1 MTPVELPY
9 VPILLNE
16 TFITALWDTGA
27 EKSFISEEVYRNYFS
42 YRPRQKTKDR
52 VVTAQGAPCSHLGR
66 ASRLTLDFDQKSLII
81 PNNLIKQLPKEEKP
95 VDIDLAESK
104 LSDEQ
109 QRQLKALFNNFK
121 GLFSDQPGL
130 THVVYHEIDTG
141 NKGPVVSRPYRYDR
155 VKQGIIDYHIDKM
168 LRDGTICPINSPYA
182 SPVVLTRK
190 KNDLPPDS
198 PEAYR
203 SAIDFC
209 KLNGI
214 TKYPRYPLP
223 VIDDLLTNIPHT
235 NVMSTLDFRSGYF
248 QLAISPRDIEKTAFI
263 TRNDTF
269 AFLRM
274 PFGLS
279 GAAPNFQRAIDIILK
294 PVIGSFVLVYMDDV
308 IITSP
313 SFKDHLDHLSQ
324 VFTLLRDAGL
334 TLNKEKCHFAR
345 DKLKY
350 LGLIISKEGIE
361 TDNKK
366 IRAITEMKPPKNNKE
381 VSKFLGMT
389 GWYQKF
395 IPRYADICEPLF
407 QLMKKGAKF
416 NWSGEAQDSFDQIKR
431 TLTEAPILQLPN
443 FSEQFNLFTDAS
455 GVGIG
460 AVLQQNQKPI
470 AFASRTLNKAGRIYT
485 VTERECLAVIWAL
498 NKFKTYFGPL
508 PVKAITDHAALTKL
522 TNGKNLSSRRIRW
535 ALKLSEFNIEWEHR
549 PGVQNVVADL
559 LSRNP
564 VDSVEGS
571 QISFTAHRALAIN
584 SREQFIKE
592 QREDPELGHIYRYL
606 ENPDDGSVN
615 ATVCESWAQY
625 FKLINGLLF
634 YAKYF
639 STLGELR
646 VYIPG
651 SLRKDIMKEFHDLPL
666 TGHLGKRKTYL
677 KLRDTCYFPFMRNYI
692 FEYFS
697 TCDLCQKFNYK
708 SALPAGRLMPIVSKS
723 PNDIVTLDLLGPYPA
738 SRPERYQFILVVSD
752 HFTKWCELIPLRK
765 ASAQAFFDNYIARYG
780 APISLISD
788 NGSQFISH
796 VFEHLSHKL
805 DIKHIKTVT
814 YRPQAN
820 LTERVN
826 RNLVQMIA
834 SFVEENNEN
843 WDQFLHEFVFAL
855 RTAVNETTNKTPA
868 ELFLGRK
875 TITPFS
881 KLISVTEDTKYVGRN
896 IERLF
901 DEARRNMRNKHKSWG
916 KYYNRRRRDVHV
928 KVNDLSL
935 IQTHFLSAAGRKQVR
950 KFMPK
955 FEGPYRV
962 LEINGNN
969 LVIWKSGR
977 GIKVNIDQVRVYRPR
992 QSDTISSD
1000 SPVETLYDE
1009 QEFSHGS
1016 NRSKQGQFKEHKKTS
1031 SQESEGCGSR
1041 QGNIAR
1047 EIPRNKWKLSQ
1058 YKSEDHVL
1066 KRYKICKKR
1075 SLQGSEHQDRKRRT
1089 PGQRQG
1095 VKRSIQSSISSRNY
1109 KFQKHNTFSPGVES
1123 IAGPSRL
1130 PDRRTAT
1137 TTGGS
1142 RMEVSGRDNQT
1153 RQARATTRGRNK
1165 QAEKPVRSSQVTTR
1179 RPCPYYL
1186 RSRVRESGGIPEL
1199 SNIEINGIPHSKLR
1213 RSLSM
1218 EALDGDPVHRI

>member
-52 VVTAQGAPCSHLGR
+52 VVTAQGAPCNHLGR
-66 ASRLTLDFDQKSLII
+66 VELQIRIREFQKPWEFHILDNMQYQCILGIDFMKASRLTLDFDQKSLII
-81 PNNLIKQLPKEEKP
+81 PDHLIKQTPKEPKL
-95 VDIDLAESK
+95 VDIDLTESK
-104 LSDEQ
+104 LDDEQ

-141 NKGPVVSRPYRYDR
+141 DKGPVVSRPYKYDR

-190 KNDLPPDS
+190 NNDLPPDY

-203 SAIDFC
+203 FAIDYR
-209 KLNGI
+209 KLNAI

-235 NVMSTLDFRSGYF
+235 NVMSTLDLRSGYF
-248 QLAISPRDIEKTAFI
+248 QLAISPKDIEKTAFI
-263 TRNDTF
+263 TRNGTF

-279 GAAPNFQRAIDIILK
+279 GAAPNFQRAIDIILQ
-294 PVIGSFVLVYMDDV
+294 PVIGRFVSVYMDDV

-313 SFKDHLDHLSQ
+313 SFKDHLDHLTRI
-324 VFTLLRDAGL
+324 FTLLRDAGL

-366 IRAITEMKPPKNNKE
+366 IRAITEMKPPKNNREFK
-381 VSKFLGMT
+381 
-389 GWYQKF
+389 
-395 IPRYADICEPLF
+395 
-407 QLMKKGAKF
+407 
-416 NWSGEAQDSFDQIKR
+416 
-431 TLTEAPILQLPN
+431 
-443 FSEQFNLFTDAS
+443 LFTDAS

-470 AFASRTLNKAGRIYT
+470 AFASRTLNKTERNYT

-508 PVKAITDHAALTKL
+508 PVKVITDHAALTKL
-522 TNGKNLSSRRIRW
+522 TNGKNLSSRMIRW

-571 QISFTAHRALAIN
+571 QISCAALRALAIN

-592 QREDPELGHIYRYL
+592 QREDPELRHIYRYL

-615 ATVCESWAQY
+615 ATICESWSQD

-639 STLGELR
+639 SNLGELR

-666 TGHLGKRKTYL
+666 AGHLGKRKTYL
-677 KLRDTCYFPFMRNYI
+677 KLRDTCYFPFMRKYI
-692 FEYFS
+692 FEYVS
-697 TCDLCQKFNYK
+697 TCDRCQKFNYK
-708 SALPAGRLMPIVSKS
+708 NALPAGRLMPIVSKY
-723 PNDIVTLDLLGPYPA
+723 PNEIVTLDLVGPYPA
-738 SRPERYQFILVVSD
+738 SRPERYKFILVITD
-752 HFTKWCELIPLRK
+752 HFTKW
-765 ASAQAFFDNYIARYG
+765 SRYG

-788 NGSQFISH
+788 NGPQFISD
-796 VFEHLSHKL
+796 VFEHLSHRL
-805 DIKHIKTVT
+805 DIKHMKTVT
-814 YRPQAN
+814 YRPQSN

-834 SFVEENNEN
+834 SFVEENHEN
-843 WDQFLHEFVFAL
+843 WDQFLHEFAFAL
-855 RTAVNETTNKTPA
+855 RTA
-868 ELFLGRK
+868 
-875 TITPFS
+875 
-881 KLISVTEDTKYVGRN
+881 
-896 IERLF
+896 
-901 DEARRNMRNKHKSWG
+901 
-916 KYYNRRRRDVHV
+916 
-928 KVNDLSL
+928 
-935 IQTHFLSAAGRKQVR
+935 
-950 KFMPK
+950 
-955 FEGPYRV
+955 
-962 LEINGNN
+962 
-969 LVIWKSGR
+969 
-977 GIKVNIDQVRVYRPR
+977 VRVYRPR

-1000 SPVETLYDE
+1000 SPIETLYDE
-1009 QEFSHGS
+1009 QEVSHGS
-1016 NRSKQGQFKEHKKTS
+1016 NRSNQGQFKEHRKTS
-1031 SQESEGCGSR
+1031 SQESERCRSR
-1041 QGNIAR
+1041 QSNTTR
-1047 EIPRNKWKLSQ
+1047 EIPRNKRKINSTAS
-1058 YKSEDHVL
+1058 KDPTIKTS
-1066 KRYKICKKR
+1066 KICRKR
-1075 SLQGSEHQDRKRRT
+1075 SRQGSDHQDRKRHA
-1089 PGQRQG
+1089 PEQRQG
-1095 VKRSIQSSISSRNY
+1095 VKRSIPSSISSRNF
-1109 KFQKHNTFSPGVES
+1109 KFKRPNTSSPGIKS
-1123 IAGPSRL
+1123 IASPSKL
-1130 PDRRTAT
+1130 PDRRNAT
-1137 TTGGS
+1137 TTSGS

-1153 RQARATTRGRNK
+1153 RQTRATTRRHNE
-1165 QAEKPVRSSQVTTR
+1165 QAEKTVPSNQTNTR

-1186 RSRVRESGGIPEL
+1186 RSRIQEKDRIHENL
-1199 SNIEINGIPHSKLR
+1199 NNIEINGIPGSIFRR

-1218 EALDGDPVHRI
+1218 EAMNGDPVHRI

>member
-66 ASRLTLDFDQKSLII
+66 VELQIKIREFQKPWEFHILDNMQYQCILGIDFMKASRLTLDFDQKSLII
-81 PNNLIKQLPKEEKP
+81 PDHLIKQTPKEEKL
-95 VDIDLAESK
+95 VDIDLTESK
-104 LSDEQ
+104 LDDEQ

-141 NKGPVVSRPYRYDR
+141 DKGPVMSRPYKYDR

-182 SPVVLTRK
+182 SPVVLIRK
-190 KNDLPPDS
+190 KNDLPPYS

-203 SAIDFC
+203 FAIDYR

-235 NVMSTLDFRSGYF
+235 NVMSTLDLRSGYF
-248 QLAISPRDIEKTAFI
+248 QLAISPKDIEKTAFI
-263 TRNDTF
+263 TRNGTF

-279 GAAPNFQRAIDIILK
+279 GAAPNFQRAIDIILQ
-294 PVIGSFVLVYMDDV
+294 PVIGRFVSVYMDDV

-313 SFKDHLDHLSQ
+313 SFKDHLDHLTR

-334 TLNKEKCHFAR
+334 TYMRTIVPIK
-345 DKLKY
+345 
-350 LGLIISKEGIE
+350 
-361 TDNKK
+361 
-366 IRAITEMKPPKNNKE
+366 
-381 VSKFLGMT
+381 
-389 GWYQKF
+389 
-395 IPRYADICEPLF
+395 
-407 QLMKKGAKF
+407 KKGAKF

-470 AFASRTLNKAGRIYT
+470 AFASRTLNKAERNYT
-485 VTERECLAVIWAL
+485 VTERECLALIWAL

-508 PVKAITDHAALTKL
+508 PVKVITDHAALTKL
-522 TNGKNLSSRRIRW
+522 TNGKNLSSRMIRW

-571 QISFTAHRALAIN
+571 QISCAALRALAIN

-615 ATVCESWAQY
+615 ATVCESWSQD

-639 STLGELR
+639 SNLGELR

-666 TGHLGKRKTYL
+666 AGHLGKRKTYL
-677 KLRDTCYFPFMRNYI
+677 KLRDTCYFPFMRKYI
-692 FEYFS
+692 FEYVS
-697 TCDLCQKFNYK
+697 TCDRCQKFNYK
-708 SALPAGRLMPIVSKS
+708 NALPAGRLMPIVSKY
-723 PNDIVTLDLLGPYPA
+723 PNEIVTLDLLGPYPA
-738 SRPERYQFILVVSD
+738 SRPERYKFILVISD

-765 ASAQAFFDNYIARYG
+765 ASAQAIANAFFDNYIARYG

-788 NGSQFISH
+788 NGPQFISD
-796 VFEHLSHKL
+796 VFEHLSHRL
-805 DIKHIKTVT
+805 DIKHMKTVT
-814 YRPQAN
+814 YRPQSN

-834 SFVEENNEN
+834 SFVEENHEN
-843 WDQFLHEFVFAL
+843 WDQFLHEFAFAL

-875 TITPFS
+875 IITPFS
-881 KLISVTEDTKYVGRN
+881 K
-896 IERLF
+896 
-901 DEARRNMRNKHKSWG
+901 
-916 KYYNRRRRDVHV
+916 
-928 KVNDLSL
+928 
-935 IQTHFLSAAGRKQVR
+935 
-950 KFMPK
+950 
-955 FEGPYRV
+955 
-962 LEINGNN
+962 
-969 LVIWKSGR
+969 
-977 GIKVNIDQVRVYRPR
+977 
-992 QSDTISSD
+992 SS
-1000 SPVETLYDE
+1000 
-1009 QEFSHGS
+1009 
-1016 NRSKQGQFKEHKKTS
+1016 
-1031 SQESEGCGSR
+1031 
-1041 QGNIAR
+1041 
-1047 EIPRNKWKLSQ
+1047 
-1058 YKSEDHVL
+1058 
-1066 KRYKICKKR
+1066 
-1075 SLQGSEHQDRKRRT
+1075 
-1089 PGQRQG
+1089 
-1095 VKRSIQSSISSRNY
+1095 
-1109 KFQKHNTFSPGVES
+1109 
-1123 IAGPSRL
+1123 
-1130 PDRRTAT
+1130 
-1137 TTGGS
+1137 
-1142 RMEVSGRDNQT
+1142 
-1153 RQARATTRGRNK
+1153 
-1165 QAEKPVRSSQVTTR
+1165 
-1179 RPCPYYL
+1179 
-1186 RSRVRESGGIPEL
+1186 
-1199 SNIEINGIPHSKLR
+1199 
-1213 RSLSM
+1213 
-1218 EALDGDPVHRI
+1218 